1 MGPLR
6 PHRASEGSAEI
17 PSSSVLNAHPLLI
30 LPPSKHELI
39 ELVLDIL
46 LEMGASPIFVQRE
59 RTQLW
64 TDAQQYADWCLGIDS
79 WAENWQERLAIRR
92 SHHEF
97 LTSGPPDPEEVP

>member
-39 ELVLDIL
+39 ELVLHIL
-46 LEMGASPIFVQRE
+46 LEEGASLIFVQRE
-59 RTQLW
+59 RHNCGRTHSNTRIGASASIPGRKIGKSSLQSGV
-64 TDAQQYADWCLGIDS
+64 QI
-79 WAENWQERLAIRR
+79 
-92 SHHEF
+92 
-97 LTSGPPDPEEVP
+97 TSS

>member
-1 MGPLR
+1 M
-6 PHRASEGSAEI
+6 
-17 PSSSVLNAHPLLI
+17 LNAHPLLI

-39 ELVLDIL
+39 ELVLHIL
-46 LEMGASPIFVQRE
+46 LEEGASLIFVQRE

-64 TDAQQYADWCLGIDS
+64 ANAQQYGDWCLGIDS

-97 LTSGPPDPEEVP
+97 LASGPPDPEEIP